1 MGVVRSVAAA
11 AALGNPGRNP
21 VVCALD
27 LFFVSSDVL
36 TQQKLCFKYH
46 LQIPKVLCFYVGSH
60 LSDQKL

>member
-21 VVCALD
+21 VDCLLD
-27 LFFVSSDVL
+27 LFFISSDVL
-36 TQQKLCFKYH
+36 TQQKC
-46 LQIPKVLCFYVGSH
+46 QIKLADTLSFVLFVGSH